1 MTSSI
6 LPPRSALA
14 PCSPRT
20 HAIAST
26 TLDLPEPLG
35 PTTEVMPGSSF
46 NVVADAKDLKPLT
59 VKLLR
64 CTDLQGSGCTA
75 VLGGEYLGV
84 GTHPRSNA
92 HPGESR
98 CTVLRVHKHKHGVTA
113 AGRHRRRLAA
123 VLAITVAVLVAE
135 VVGAVLSGSLAL
147 LADAGHL
154 AGDAVGIG
162 LALFAVWMGGRPT
175 TPQRTF
181 GYQRA
186 EIIAA
191 LVNGLLLLG
200 LAGYV
205 GYQAV
210 LRLIQPE
217 PVGTTIMVVVGL
229 VAAVGNGLA
238 VLVAAGV
245 LALTGFTRADAIA
258 SLAIAALIVPRTLHL
273 LRDAVDVLL
282 EATPRGVDL
291 EEVRRHLLDA
301 PGVRDVHDLHA
312 WMITS
317 GVPVVSAHVVVED
330 AILADGGYG
339 RLLDQL
345 LDCLAGHFDVDH
357 STLQL
362 EPAGHVDHERAHHI

>member
-1 MTSSI
+1 M
-6 LPPRSALA
+6 
-14 PCSPRT
+14 
-20 HAIAST
+20 
-26 TLDLPEPLG
+26 
-35 PTTEVMPGSSF
+35 
-46 NVVADAKDLKPLT
+46 
-59 VKLLR
+59 
-64 CTDLQGSGCTA
+64 
-75 VLGGEYLGV
+75 
-84 GTHPRSNA
+84 
-92 HPGESR
+92 
-98 CTVLRVHKHKHGVTA
+98 HKHKHGVTA

-217 PVGTTIMVVVGL
+217 PVGTTIMVVFGL
-229 VAAVGNGLA
+229 VAAVGNGISLLVLSVGQKESLTIRGAFLEVASDALGALA